1 MMVFLQKHDF
11 ISGGLNQIRKSCI
24 SPIFVKG
31 LTWVVILSLATKECS
46 PFSLTLISVWRDTGY
61 T

>member
-31 LTWVVILSLATKECS
+31 LT
-46 PFSLTLISVWRDTGY
+46 
-61 T
+61 